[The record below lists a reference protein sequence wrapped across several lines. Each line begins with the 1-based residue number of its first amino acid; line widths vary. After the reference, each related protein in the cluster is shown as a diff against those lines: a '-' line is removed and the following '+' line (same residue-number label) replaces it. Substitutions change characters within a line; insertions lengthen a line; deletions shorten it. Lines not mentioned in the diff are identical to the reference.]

1 MWNLHSGVDGR
12 SKNAR
17 PVSDGYG
24 RGGGMTGATML
35 YPRLFE
41 SMEQARWSLA
51 NDIPWHDF
59 DRSRLSDR
67 QAHGIKMNALLEW
80 SAMPTAEM
88 FLRDNSHDAD
98 FAAFISIWFF
108 EEQKHSLT
116 LLEYLRRFAPEFL
129 PSETELAAVRFS
141 FDPAPAL
148 ESLALHFC
156 GEIRL
161 NQWYRCA
168 CEYHTEPVL
177 RHIYATLAADEA
189 RHARA
194 YYAYMDRALQV
205 RREDAGMAFTK
216 IGVLMTNARI
226 NKAMHPTNL
235 HVNKSLFPNDTV
247 SGRLPDPDWLS
258 RWLDEEIRFDKAWE
272 TRVEKGILGN
282 LSALFATPITSAR
295 ELRNFR
301 DSLHALQANQTMFME
316 A

>member
-1 MWNLHSGVDGR
+1 MSC
-12 SKNAR
+12 
-17 PVSDGYG
+17 
-24 RGGGMTGATML
+24 MEML
-35 YPRLFE
+35 YPRLFD

-51 NDIPWHDF
+51 HDIPW
-59 DRSRLSDR
+59 DRFERAKLSER
-67 QAHGIKMNALLEW
+67 QAHGIKMNAILEW

-88 FLRDNSHDAD
+88 FLRDSQHDTD

-156 GEIRL
+156 GEVRL

-168 CEYHTEPVL
+168 RDYHTEPVI

-194 YYAYMDRALQV
+194 YYAYMSKALTITRA
-205 RREDAGMAFTK
+205 DAAQAFTK
-216 IGVLMTNARI
+216 IGVLMTNARL

-235 HVNKSLFPNDTV
+235 HVNKLLYPNDTV
-247 SGRLPDPDWLS
+247 NARLPDPSWLS
-258 RWLDEEIRFDKAWE
+258 TWLDCEIEFDQAWE
-272 TRVEKGILGN
+272 ARIEQGILGN
-282 LSALFATPITSAR
+282 FSSLFATPIADACD
-295 ELRNFR
+295 LRRFR
-301 DSLHALQANQTMFME
+301 DSLRAPRHELPATLE

>member
-1 MWNLHSGVDGR
+1 MNGT
-12 SKNAR
+12 N
-17 PVSDGYG
+17 
-24 RGGGMTGATML
+24 ML
-35 YPRLFE
+35 YPQLFD

-51 NDIPWHDF
+51 NDIPWDHF
-59 DRSRLSDR
+59 ERAKLSER
-67 QAHGIKMNALLEW
+67 QAHGIKMNAILEW

-88 FLRDNSHDAD
+88 FLRDNQHDTD

-116 LLEYLRRFAPEFL
+116 LLEYLRRFAPDFL
-129 PSETELAAVRFS
+129 PTEAELAAVRFS

-156 GEIRL
+156 GEVRL

-168 CEYHTEPVL
+168 REYHTEPVI

-194 YYAYMDRALQV
+194 YYSYMSKALSIA
-205 RREDAGMAFTK
+205 RIDAAQAFTK
-216 IGVLMTNARI
+216 IGVLMTNARL

-235 HVNKSLFPNDTV
+235 HVNKALYPNDTV
-247 SGRLPDPDWLS
+247 NARLPDPKWLS
-258 RWLDEEIRFDKAWE
+258 TWLDDEIEFDQVWE
-272 TRVEKGILGN
+272 ARVEQGILGN
-282 LSALFATPITSAR
+282 LSSLFATPITGVRDLRRFRESMRTPTQEFSA
-295 ELRNFR
+295 
-301 DSLHALQANQTMFME
+301 TME